1 MGLLFLRGR
10 RDCPLRSIPAGESQ
24 RVRLN
29 RILEL
34 DDTTPIHV
42 RSNGRIYDSL
52 LHSDHILTMTR
63 IVFKSEERADSSY
76 ELIAEGITETNI
88 DRYFNFGSWIDW
100 DNKIYDKLPPR
111 PSSMVEPSAIYENNL
126 PLRSSQRSNIVEPSV
141 NENAQPLMSSE
152 HSNVIERSVINV
164 NNPLRGSQY
173 STLVVTS
180 ITNDNNIP
188 LRNSPHPNIMEPS
201 VINDNNPFLRS
212 PQHFHMVE
220 PSVVN
225 ENNIPLSSQ
234 NQNTVEP
241 LVNEN
246 NLREAGDPEK
256 NENNFQQRNRRER
269 IIRALNYLRFR
280 RLSNTS
286 VESRESR
293 VERDTV
299 IPSSVLLLVLAFLMV
314 GSMRFVLYNQLFL
327 FG

>member
-164 NNPLRGSQY
+164 NNPLR
-173 STLVVTS
+173 
-180 ITNDNNIP
+180 
-188 LRNSPHPNIMEPS
+188 
-201 VINDNNPFLRS
+201 S

-225 ENNIPLSSQ
+225 ENNIPLRSSQ

>member
-164 NNPLRGSQY
+164 NNPLR
-173 STLVVTS
+173 
-180 ITNDNNIP
+180 
-188 LRNSPHPNIMEPS
+188 NSPHPNIMEPS

-225 ENNIPLSSQ
+225 ENNIPLRSSQ

>member
-1 MGLLFLRGR
+1 MWPTYFLKTKLINKTDHQIDFEIIGR
-10 RDCPLRSIPAGESQ
+10 RDCPLRSMPAGESQ

-29 RILEL
+29 HILKL
-34 DDTTPIHV
+34 DDTTPIRV
-42 RSNGRIYDSL
+42 QTNGRIYDKL
-52 LHSDHILTMTR
+52 LNSDHILTIMR

-76 ELIAEGITETNI
+76 ELIAEGVAETYKG
-88 DRYFNFGSWIDW
+88 RYLNFGGLIDW
-100 DNKIYDKLPPR
+100 DKKIYDKLPPR
-111 PSSMVEPSAIYENNL
+111 PSSMVEPSVIYENNL

-141 NENAQPLMSSE
+141 NENAL
-152 HSNVIERSVINV
+152 
-164 NNPLRGSQY
+164 
-173 STLVVTS
+173 
-180 ITNDNNIP
+180 P
-188 LRNSPHPNIMEPS
+188 LRNSPHPSIMEPS

-212 PQHFHMVE
+212 PQHFNMVE

-234 NQNTVEP
+234 NQNTVDP

-246 NLREAGDPEK
+246 NLREAGDPEI
-256 NENNFQQRNRRER
+256 NENNLQQWNRREK

-280 RLSNTS
+280 RLSNAS

-293 VERDTV
+293 VERGTV